1 MGQYVYITIATR
13 LIAKKSGN
21 FYFGSKEYSAEE
33 IKERLEETFCMDLY
47 DVYENEEY
55 VGFVLKNGI
64 LEKYLYDF
72 LYEQSY
78 QLFCGDQIR
87 AELDLIKDMDEEIIL
102 NMLRN
107 EELNYFH
114 YMNFDVM
121 KSDYL
126 AYDLE
131 IYSEGINYLSDGKIM
146 MECYS
151 ELFQYINKII
161 RKSSHNPLKD
171 TVYVM
176 IVG

>member
-1 MGQYVYITIATR
+1 MGQYVYITIATKI
-13 LIAKKSGN
+13 IARKTGK
-21 FYFGSKEYSAEE
+21 FYFGCKEYSVRE
-33 IKERLEETFCMDLY
+33 IKDRLEETFCMDLY
-47 DVYENEEY
+47 DIYENEEY
-55 VGFVLKNGI
+55 VGFLLKKGI

-72 LYEQSY
+72 LYEQSFH
-78 QLFCGDQIR
+78 LFCGEQIR
-87 AELDLIKDMDEEIIL
+87 AELDQIKNIDEEIIL
-102 NMLRN
+102 DMFRN

-131 IYSEGINYLSDGKIM
+131 IYSEGINYLSDGKIY

-151 ELFQYINKII
+151 EFFQYINKMI
-161 RKSSHNPLKD
+161 RKSSSNPLKD

>member
-1 MGQYVYITIATR
+1 MAQYVYITIATK
-13 LIAKKSGN
+13 IIVKKTGK
-21 FYFGSKEYSAEE
+21 FYFGSKEYTAQE
-33 IKERLEETFCMDLY
+33 IRERLEQTFCMDLY
-47 DVYENEEY
+47 DIYENDEY
-55 VGFVLKNGI
+55 VGFVLKSGV
-64 LEKYLYDF
+64 LDKYLYDF
-72 LYEQSY
+72 LYEQSFH
-78 QLFCGDQIR
+78 LFCGEQIR
-87 AELDLIKDMDEEIIL
+87 AELNFLKNLDEENIL

-107 EELNYFH
+107 EELCYFH

-131 IYSEGINYLSDGKIM
+131 IYSEGINYLSDGQIK

-151 ELFQYINKII
+151 ELFQYINKMI
-161 RKSSHNPLKD
+161 RKSSSNPLKD